1 MAGFEPTSA
10 QKAAIEESG
19 RAVLVSAAAG
29 SGKTRVLTERLLR
42 RIEHDADIDSF
53 LVITFT
59 KAAAAE
65 LRGRILDEISERL
78 AADPENSRL
87 RRQSALC
94 AKAQIGT
101 IDSFCQSFLREN
113 CHAAQLSPEFRVIE
127 EDRAEAIKQ
136 RVIQRLLD
144 DCYEEGE
151 ESFLLLTDSLCM
163 GRRDDSKLAET
174 VLTLHRKTQ
183 SHARPELW
191 LRRQLDTLEP
201 AGEDA
206 GSTVWG
212 AEILK
217 NVQDDALFWAQRMDE
232 VCRLAAEDPAVA
244 EKYASSFEETAL
256 SLRELVRA
264 CSLGWDRARQAL
276 PISYPRVG
284 AVTKPHDEALRKG
297 TKDVRD
303 LCKKSSDKYAKLLSE
318 SSEELLAGMRSTAP
332 RMRALI
338 ELTLRFD
345 RVYAAEKRRRAEVDF
360 ADLEHL
366 TAQLLTN
373 EDGSPTELACETSQ
387 RFCEI
392 MVDEYQDVN
401 RVQDDI
407 FRALSKNGENLF
419 MVGDVKQSIYRF
431 RLADPLI
438 FTEKYERYAFLAQ
451 ARDSEPAKIMLQ
463 ENFRSRQ
470 EVIDGINGVFS
481 ACMSKKLGE
490 VDYDENARL
499 RCGGVYSD
507 AGAAPELI
515 LIDTKSDD
523 DDLRDKTEKE
533 AAVVAERILE
543 LMRSGMTVSGRAL
556 GYGDIALLMRSANSV
571 GEVYRR
577 ELILRGIPVAA
588 GQGGSFFGSTEIAS
602 LMSLLAIIDNPHQ
615 DVALIAVLRSS
626 AFGFSADE
634 LTEIRLCDRDSNFYT
649 ALRKAAETNEKC
661 AHFLETLDRLRSRA
675 ADTPVDELLLF
686 IYNELDL
693 MALCAAMQDAP
704 QRCANLRMMPELA
717 KRFAAGGFHGL
728 HRFCLWL
735 RQLAERGG
743 DMGAAS
749 SEGAVK
755 IMTIH
760 KSKGLE
766 FPVVFLCDTSRRF
779 NTADLKATVLI
790 HPELGLGPKVCDL
803 RRRLEYPGLARN
815 AIKQRLKR
823 ELLSEEM
830 RLLYVAL
837 TRARERLIVTAA
849 VKEPDKHIDK
859 LRPQCTVPMSPE
871 LLMSMQSMSDWMIC
885 AQLCLGEDKLRL
897 TTVLAEEAAAVQEH
911 ETAPER
917 PAADAQAV
925 ERLRQNLAFSY
936 PHEAAARLPSK
947 VTATELKHLEEP
959 DGEAASLAPRLKPRF
974 RTPRLGQEQ
983 ALSPTQRGSAAHTL
997 LQYIDYAET
1006 GSEEAVQ
1013 GELRRLVSERFLSPR
1028 QAEAVDTQCI
1038 LRLFASPLGQR
1049 ILNADKLRREFKFSL
1064 LCPAESFFSGGEGES
1079 VLLQG
1084 VIDCMIVERGE
1095 ITIIDY
1101 KTDRV
1106 RGEEALE
1113 RAKSYESQLKAY
1125 AWAAERMTGLPVR
1138 ECVLYFLYSGESVN
1152 IKCRPSQNLCF

>member
-1 MAGFEPTSA
+1 MARFEPTSA
-10 QKAAIEESG
+10 QKAAIEEDG

-65 LRGRILDEISERL
+65 LRSRILDEISERL
-78 AADPENSRL
+78 AADPDNRRL

-101 IDSFCQSFLREN
+101 IDSFCQSFLREH

-136 RVIQRLLD
+136 RVIQRVLD
-144 DCYEEGE
+144 GCYEDPSED
-151 ESFLLLTDSLCM
+151 FRLLTDSVGM
-163 GRRDDSKLAET
+163 GQRDDGKLAET

-191 LRRQLDTLEP
+191 LRQQLDALEP
-201 AGEDA
+201 AEDDA
-206 GSTVWG
+206 GRTVWG
-212 AEILK
+212 AELLSELSES
-217 NVQDDALFWAQRMDE
+217 ALYWAQRMNE
-232 VCRLAAEDPAVA
+232 LCSRAAADPVIAK
-244 EKYASSFEETAL
+244 KYGESCAETAL
-256 SLRELVRA
+256 SLREFARA

-276 PISYPRVG
+276 PISYPR
-284 AVTKPHDEALRKG
+284 LG
-297 TKDVRD
+297 TLANPSDPELKEYIKAVRD
-303 LCKKSSDKYAKLLSE
+303 LCKKSCEKYSKLLTADSE
-318 SSEELLAGMRSTAP
+318 KLLGDMRSCAP
-332 RMRALI
+332 AMRALI

-345 RVYAAEKRRRAEVDF
+345 RAYAAEKRRRAEVDF

-373 EDGSPTELACETSQ
+373 EDGSPTQLAHETSQ

-438 FTEKYERYAFLAQ
+438 FTEKYESYAFLSEA
-451 ARDSEPAKIMLQ
+451 AASEPVKIMLQ

-470 EVIDGINGVFS
+470 EVIDGINDVFT
-481 ACMSKKLGE
+481 ACMSKKLGD
-490 VDYDENARL
+490 VDYDENAML
-499 RCGGVYSD
+499 RCGGVYAD
-507 AGAAPELI
+507 EGVQPELI
-515 LIDTKSDD
+515 LIDIKGEE
-523 DDLRDKTEKE
+523 DDLRDKAEKE
-533 AAVVAERILE
+533 ASVVAEKIRE
-543 LMRSGMTVSGRAL
+543 LMLSGMTVSGRAL
-556 GYGDIALLMRSANSV
+556 GYGDIAILLRSANAV

-577 ELILRGIPVAA
+577 ELILHGIPVAA
-588 GQGGSFFGSTEIAS
+588 GQGGSFFSSTEIAS
-602 LMSLLAIIDNPHQ
+602 LMSLLAVIDNPHQ

-634 LTEIRLCDRDSNFYT
+634 LTQIRLCDRSGDFYT
-649 ALRKAAETNEKC
+649 ALRKAAAESEKC
-661 AHFLETLDRLRSRA
+661 AHFLETLGRLRSRA
-675 ADTPVDELLLF
+675 SDTPVDELLLF
-686 IYNELDL
+686 IYDELEL
-693 MALCAAMQDAP
+693 RALCAAMLDAP
-704 QRCANLRMMPELA
+704 QRCANLSMMLELS

-735 RQLAERGG
+735 RRLAERGG
-743 DMGAAS
+743 DMGSAA

-755 IMTIH
+755 IMTVH

-779 NTADLKATVLI
+779 NDSDLKQTVLI
-790 HPELGLGPKVCDL
+790 HPGLGLGPKVCDL
-803 RRRLEYPGLARN
+803 RRGLEYPGLARL

-823 ELLSEEM
+823 EMLSEEM

-849 VKEPDKHIDK
+849 VKRPEEK
-859 LRPQCTVPMSPE
+859 LQKMMLQCTSPMSPAV
-871 LLMSMQSMSDWMIC
+871 LMSAQSMSDWMIF
-885 AQLCLGEDKLRL
+885 AQLCSGGDKFRLGL
-897 TTVLAEEAAAVQEH
+897 VSAEEAAAVQNADQE
-911 ETAPER
+911 PKKV
-917 PAADAQAV
+917 PADAQAV
-925 ERLRQNLAFSY
+925 ERLRENLAFSY

-947 VTATELKHLEEP
+947 VTATELKHPEEP
-959 DGEAASLAPRLKPRF
+959 DSEAASLAPKSAARF
-974 RTPRLGQEQ
+974 RTPRLGRGP
-983 ALSPTQRGSAAHTL
+983 ALSPTQRGSATHAF
-997 LQYIDYAET
+997 LQYIDYTKT
-1006 GSEEAVQ
+1006 GSEEEIR
-1013 GELRRLVSERFLSPR
+1013 GELERLVSERFLSPR

-1038 LRLFASPLGQR
+1038 LRLFRSPLGQR
-1049 ILNADKLRREFKFSL
+1049 IMNADRLRREFKFSL
-1064 LCPAESFFSGGEGES
+1064 LCPAEKLFPGAEGES

-1084 VIDCMIVERGE
+1084 VIDCMIEESGTV
-1095 ITIIDY
+1095 TIIDY

-1106 RGEEALE
+1106 RGEETLE
-1113 RAKSYESQLKAY
+1113 RAKSYASQLEAY
-1125 AWAAERMTGLPVR
+1125 AYAAGRMTKMPVR
-1138 ECVLYFLYSGESVN
+1138 ERVLYFLYSGETV
-1152 IKCRPSQNLCF
+1152 KL

>member
-1 MAGFEPTSA
+1 MAKFEPTGS
-10 QKAAIEESG
+10 QRAAIEAEG
-19 RAVLVSAAAG
+19 RTVLVSAAAG

-65 LRGRILDEISERL
+65 LKSRITDEISERL
-78 AADPENSRL
+78 AADPDNRRL

-94 AKAQIGT
+94 SKAQIGT

-127 EDRAEAIKQ
+127 EDRAEAIRQ
-136 RVIQRLLD
+136 RVIQRVLD
-144 DCYEEGE
+144 TCYEEPDDN
-151 ESFLLLTDSLCM
+151 FRLLTDSISM
-163 GRRDDSKLAET
+163 GQRDDKRLAEA

-191 LRRQLDTLEP
+191 LRRQLDSLEP
-201 AGEDA
+201 EEDDA

-212 AEILK
+212 AELLEGMR
-217 NVQDDALFWAQRMDE
+217 DDALHWAQRMDE
-232 VCRLAAEDPAVA
+232 LCSRAAADPVTA
-244 EKYASSFEETAL
+244 EKYGGSCAETAL
-256 SLRELVRA
+256 SLRDFARA

-276 PISYPRVG
+276 PISYPRF
-284 AVTKPHDEALRKG
+284 G
-297 TKDVRD
+297 TLANPPDPELKEYIKDVRT
-303 LCKKSSDKYAKLLSE
+303 LCKKSSDKYSKLLTPDSEKLLSD
-318 SSEELLAGMRSTAP
+318 MRSCAP
-332 RMRALI
+332 AMRALI

-345 RVYAAEKRRRAEVDF
+345 RAYAAEKRRRAEVDF

-373 EDGSPTELACETSQ
+373 EDGSPTQLARETSQ

-438 FTEKYERYAFLAQ
+438 FTEKYESYAALAE
-451 ARDSEPAKIMLQ
+451 AKDSEPVKIMLR

-470 EVIDGINGVFS
+470 EVIDGINGVFT
-481 ACMSKKLGE
+481 ACMSKRLGD
-490 VDYDENARL
+490 VDYDGNAML
-499 RCGGVYSD
+499 RCGGVYGSE
-507 AGAAPELI
+507 GTVPELI
-515 LIDTKSDD
+515 LIDCKGDD

-533 AAVVAERILE
+533 ASVVAEKIRGL
-543 LMRSGMTVSGRAL
+543 LLSGMTVSGRAL
-556 GYGDIALLMRSANSV
+556 GCGDIAILLRSANAV

-602 LMSLLAIIDNPHQ
+602 LMSLLAVIDNPHQ

-634 LTEIRLCDRDSNFYT
+634 LTEIRLCDRSGDFYT
-649 ALRKAAETNEKC
+649 ALRKAAGENEKC
-661 AHFLETLDRLRSRA
+661 AAFLETLGRLRSRA
-675 ADTPVDELLLF
+675 ADTPVDELLIF
-686 IYNELDL
+686 IFNELEL

-704 QRCANLRMMPELA
+704 QRCANLRMMLELS
-717 KRFAAGGFHGL
+717 KRFAAGGFRGL
-728 HRFCLWL
+728 HRFCQWL
-735 RQLAERGG
+735 GRLSERGG
-743 DMGAAS
+743 DMGGAS
-749 SEGAVK
+749 SEGGVK
-755 IMTIH
+755 IMTVH

-766 FPVVFLCDTSRRF
+766 FPVVFLCDTSRKF
-779 NTADLKATVLI
+779 NDSDLKQAVLI

-803 RRRLEYPGLARN
+803 RRGLEYPSLART

-823 ELLSEEM
+823 EMLSEEM

-849 VKEPDKHIDK
+849 VKKPEEK
-859 LRPQCTVPMSPE
+859 LQKMMLQCTTPMSPE
-871 LLMSMQSMSDWMIC
+871 TLMSAQCMADWMIF
-885 AQLCLGEDKLRL
+885 AQLCSGKDTFKLSL
-897 TTVLAEEAAAVQEH
+897 VTAAEAAAAQDAECKS
-911 ETAPER
+911 ERAP
-917 PAADAQAV
+917 ADAGAV
-925 ERLRQNLAFSY
+925 ETLRRNLAFSY
-936 PHEAAARLPSK
+936 PHEAASRLPSK

-959 DGEAASLAPRLKPRF
+959 DGEAVSLAPGTAARL
-974 RTPRLGQEQ
+974 RTPRLGKEQ
-983 ALSPTQRGSAAHTL
+983 TLSPVQRGSATHAF
-997 LQYIDYAET
+997 LQYISYAET
-1006 GSEEAVQ
+1006 GSEEEIR

-1028 QAEAVDTQCI
+1028 QAEAVDTGCI
-1038 LRLFASPLGQR
+1038 LRLFSSPLGQR
-1049 ILNADKLRREFKFSL
+1049 IMSADRLWREFKFSL
-1064 LCPAESFFSGGEGES
+1064 LCPAEKFFPGGEGES

-1084 VIDCMIVERGE
+1084 VIDCMIQERGE

-1106 RGEEALE
+1106 SGGETAE
-1113 RAKSYESQLKAY
+1113 RAKAYESQLEAY
-1125 AWAAERMTGLPVR
+1125 AYAAERMTKMPVR
-1138 ECVLYFLYSGESVN
+1138 ERILYFLHSGEI
-1152 IKCRPSQNLCF
+1152 IKL

>member
-1 MAGFEPTSA
+1 MAKFEPTSA

-42 RIEHDADIDSF
+42 RIENDADIDSF

-65 LRGRILDEISERL
+65 LKSRILDEISERL
-78 AADPENSRL
+78 AADPDNRRL

-94 AKAQIGT
+94 SKAQIGT

-136 RVIQRLLD
+136 RVIQRVLD
-144 DCYEEGE
+144 DCYEAPDEG
-151 ESFLLLTDSLCM
+151 FKLLTDTVGM
-163 GRRDDSKLAET
+163 GRRDDNKLAET
-174 VLTLHRKTQ
+174 VLALHRKTQ

-191 LRRQLDTLEP
+191 LQQQLETLEP
-201 AGEDA
+201 AETDA
-206 GSTVWG
+206 GRTVWG
-212 AEILK
+212 SEILR
-217 NVQDDALFWAQRMDE
+217 NVRDDALYWAQRMDD
-232 VCRLAAEDPAVA
+232 VCRRAAEDEAVA
-244 EKYASSFEETAL
+244 AKYGPSFAETAL
-256 SLRELVRA
+256 SLRDFARA
-264 CSLGWDRARQAL
+264 CDLGWDRAREAL
-276 PISYPRVG
+276 PISYPRLG
-284 AVTKPHDEALRKG
+284 TITNPPDPELKEYTKAVRE
-297 TKDVRD
+297 
-303 LCKKSSDKYAKLLSE
+303 LCKKNCAKYEKLLSA
-318 SSEELLAGMRSTAP
+318 SSEKLLSDMHRTAP
-332 RMRALI
+332 AMRALI

-345 RVYAAEKRRRAEVDF
+345 RAYAAEKRRKAEVDF

-373 EDGSPTELACETSQ
+373 EDGSPTELARETSQ

-392 MVDEYQDVN
+392 MVDEYQDVH

-438 FTEKYERYAFLAQ
+438 FTDKYEKYSFLTDADKT
-451 ARDSEPAKIMLQ
+451 APIKIMLQ

-470 EVIDGINGVFS
+470 EVIDGINSVFT

-490 VDYDENARL
+490 IDYDENALL
-499 RCGGVYSD
+499 RCGGVYDDS
-507 AGAAPELI
+507 GCAPELI
-515 LIDTKSDD
+515 LIDVKGDE

-533 AAVVAERILE
+533 AAVVAEKIRE
-543 LMRSGMTVSGRAL
+543 LMASGMTVSGRAL

-577 ELILRGIPVAA
+577 ELIVRGIPVAA
-588 GQGGSFFGSTEIAS
+588 GQGGSFFASTEIAS

-626 AFGFSADE
+626 AFGFTADE
-634 LTEIRLCDRDSNFYT
+634 LTEMRLADREGDFYT
-649 ALRKAAETNEKC
+649 ALKKAAETNEKC
-661 AHFLETLDRLRSRA
+661 AAFLETLGKLRSRA
-675 ADTPVDELLLF
+675 PDTPVDELLMF

-693 MALCAAMQDAP
+693 PALCAAMQDAP
-704 QRCANLRMMPELA
+704 QRLANLRMMLELS
-717 KRFAAGGFHGL
+717 KRFASGGFRGL
-728 HRFCLWL
+728 HRFCQWL
-735 RQLAERGG
+735 RRLAERGG

-766 FPVVFLCDTSRRF
+766 FPVVFLCDASRRF
-779 NTADLKATVLI
+779 NDADLKQTVLI
-790 HPELGLGPKVCDL
+790 HPELGLGAKVYDL
-803 RRRLEYPGLARN
+803 ERRLEYPGLARN

-823 ELLSEEM
+823 EMLSEEM

-849 VKEPDKHIDK
+849 MKEPEKK
-859 LRPQCTVPMSPE
+859 LQSMMLQCTRPMSPE
-871 LLMSMQSMSDWMIC
+871 VLLGAQSMADWMIY
-885 AQLCLGEDKLRL
+885 AQLCNEDDKFKLSFIS
-897 TTVLAEEAAAVQEH
+897 
-911 ETAPER
+911 
-917 PAADAQAV
+917 AADAAAAQAEEPELEKVPSDAEIV
-925 ERLRQNLAFSY
+925 EKLRRNLAFSY
-936 PHEAAARLPSK
+936 PHEAATRLPSK
-947 VTATELKHLEEP
+947 VTATELKHLLDESDE
-959 DGEAASLAPRLKPRF
+959 EAASLAPTARSRF
-974 RTPRLGQEQ
+974 RTPRLGD
-983 ALSPTQRGSAAHTL
+983 AYTLTPTQRGSAAHAL
-997 LQYIDYAET
+997 LQHIDYSKT
-1006 GSEEAVQ
+1006 GSEEEIR
-1013 GELRRLVSERFLSPR
+1013 GELTRMTREKFLTAQ
-1028 QAEAVDTQCI
+1028 QAEAVDTGCI
-1038 LRLFASPLGQR
+1038 RRLFASRIGQR
-1049 ILNADKLRREFKFSL
+1049 IMNADRLRREFKFSL
-1064 LCPAESFFSGGEGES
+1064 LCPAEKFFPGGEGES

-1084 VIDCMIVERGE
+1084 VIDCMIEENGE

-1106 RGEEALE
+1106 RGSELIE
-1113 RAKSYESQLKAY
+1113 RAKGYEKQLEAY
-1125 AWAAERMTGLPVR
+1125 AYAAQRMTGKPVR
-1138 ECVLYFLYSGESVN
+1138 ECVLYFLYSGETVELPAA
-1152 IKCRPSQNLCF
+1152 KM

>member
-1 MAGFEPTSA
+1 MAKFEPTSA

-42 RIEHDADIDSF
+42 RIENDADIDSF

-65 LRGRILDEISERL
+65 LKSRILDEISERL
-78 AADPENSRL
+78 AADPDNRRL

-94 AKAQIGT
+94 SKAQIGT

-136 RVIQRLLD
+136 RVIQRVLD
-144 DCYEEGE
+144 DCYEAPDEG
-151 ESFLLLTDSLCM
+151 FKLLTDTVGM
-163 GRRDDSKLAET
+163 GRRDDNKLAET
-174 VLTLHRKTQ
+174 VLALHRKTQ

-191 LRRQLDTLEP
+191 LRQQLETLEP
-201 AGEDA
+201 AETDA
-206 GSTVWG
+206 GRTVWG
-212 AEILK
+212 AEILR
-217 NVQDDALFWAQRMDE
+217 NVRDDALYWAQRMDD
-232 VCRLAAEDPAVA
+232 VCRRAAEDEAVA
-244 EKYASSFEETAL
+244 AKYGPSFAETAL
-256 SLRELVRA
+256 SLRDFARA
-264 CSLGWDRARQAL
+264 CDLGWNRAREAL
-276 PISYPRVG
+276 PISYPRLG
-284 AVTKPHDEALRKG
+284 TITNPPDPELKEYTKAVRE
-297 TKDVRD
+297 
-303 LCKKSSDKYAKLLSE
+303 LCKKNCAKYEKLLSA
-318 SSEELLAGMRSTAP
+318 SSEKLLVDMRRTAP
-332 RMRALI
+332 AMRALI

-345 RVYAAEKRRRAEVDF
+345 RAYAAEKRRKAEVDF

-373 EDGSPTELACETSQ
+373 EDGSPTELARETSQ

-438 FTEKYERYAFLAQ
+438 FTEKYEKYSFLTDAGET
-451 ARDSEPAKIMLQ
+451 EPIKIMLQ

-470 EVIDGINGVFS
+470 EVIDGINSVFT

-490 VDYDENARL
+490 IDYDENALL
-499 RCGGVYSD
+499 RCGGVYDDS
-507 AGAAPELI
+507 GCAPELI
-515 LIDTKSDD
+515 LIDVKGDE

-533 AAVVAERILE
+533 AAVVAEKIRE
-543 LMRSGMTVSGRAL
+543 LMASGMTVSGRAL

-577 ELILRGIPVAA
+577 ELIVRGIPVAA
-588 GQGGSFFGSTEIAS
+588 GQGGSFFASTEIAS

-626 AFGFSADE
+626 AFGFTADE
-634 LTEIRLCDRDSNFYT
+634 LTEMRLADREGDFYT
-649 ALRKAAETNEKC
+649 ALKKAAETNEKC
-661 AHFLETLDRLRSRA
+661 AAFLETLGKLRSRA
-675 ADTPVDELLLF
+675 PDTPVDELLMF

-693 MALCAAMQDAP
+693 PALCAAMQDAP
-704 QRCANLRMMPELA
+704 QRLANLRMMLELS
-717 KRFAAGGFHGL
+717 KRFASGGFRGL
-728 HRFCLWL
+728 HRFCQWL
-735 RQLAERGG
+735 RRLAERGG

-766 FPVVFLCDTSRRF
+766 FPVVFLCDASRRF
-779 NTADLKATVLI
+779 NDADLKQTVLI
-790 HPELGLGPKVCDL
+790 HPELGLGAKVYDL
-803 RRRLEYPGLARN
+803 ERRLEYPGLARN

-823 ELLSEEM
+823 EMLSEEM

-837 TRARERLIVTAA
+837 TRARERLIVTAEM
-849 VKEPDKHIDK
+849 KEPEKK
-859 LRPQCTVPMSPE
+859 LQSMMLQCTRPRSPE
-871 LLMSMQSMSDWMIC
+871 VLLGAQSMADWMIY
-885 AQLCLGEDKLRL
+885 AQLCTEDDKFKLSFIS
-897 TTVLAEEAAAVQEH
+897 
-911 ETAPER
+911 
-917 PAADAQAV
+917 AADAAAAQAEEPELEKVPSDAEIV
-925 ERLRQNLAFSY
+925 EKLRRNLAFSY
-936 PHEAAARLPSK
+936 PHEAATRLPSK
-947 VTATELKHLEEP
+947 VTATELKHLLDESDE
-959 DGEAASLAPRLKPRF
+959 EAASLAPTARSRF
-974 RTPRLGQEQ
+974 RTPRLGD
-983 ALSPTQRGSAAHTL
+983 AYTLTPTQRGSAAHAL
-997 LQYIDYAET
+997 LQHIDYSKT
-1006 GSEEAVQ
+1006 GSEEEIR
-1013 GELRRLVSERFLSPR
+1013 GELTRMTREKFLTAQ
-1028 QAEAVDTQCI
+1028 QAEAVDTGCI
-1038 LRLFASPLGQR
+1038 RRLFASRIGQR
-1049 ILNADKLRREFKFSL
+1049 IMNADRLRREFKFSL
-1064 LCPAESFFSGGEGES
+1064 LCPAEKFFPGGEGES

-1084 VIDCMIVERGE
+1084 VIDCMIEENGE

-1106 RGEEALE
+1106 RGSELIE
-1113 RAKSYESQLKAY
+1113 RAKGYEKQLEAY
-1125 AWAAERMTGLPVR
+1125 AYAAQRMTGKPVR
-1138 ECVLYFLYSGESVN
+1138 ECVLYFLYSGETVELPAA
-1152 IKCRPSQNLCF
+1152 KM

>member
-1 MAGFEPTSA
+1 MAKFEPTSA

-42 RIEHDADIDSF
+42 RIENDADIDSF

-65 LRGRILDEISERL
+65 LKSRILDEISERL
-78 AADPENSRL
+78 AADPDNRRL

-94 AKAQIGT
+94 SKAQIGT

-136 RVIQRLLD
+136 RVIQRVLD
-144 DCYEEGE
+144 DCYEAPDEG
-151 ESFLLLTDSLCM
+151 FKLLTDTVGM
-163 GRRDDSKLAET
+163 GRRDDNKLAET
-174 VLTLHRKTQ
+174 VLALHRKTQ

-191 LRRQLDTLEP
+191 LRQQLETLEP
-201 AGEDA
+201 AETDA
-206 GSTVWG
+206 GRTVWG
-212 AEILK
+212 SEILR
-217 NVQDDALFWAQRMDE
+217 NVRDDALYWAQRMDD
-232 VCRLAAEDPAVA
+232 VCRRAAEDEAVA
-244 EKYASSFEETAL
+244 AKYGPSFAETAL
-256 SLRELVRA
+256 SLRDFARA
-264 CSLGWDRARQAL
+264 CDLGWDRAREAL
-276 PISYPRVG
+276 PISYPRLG
-284 AVTKPHDEALRKG
+284 TITNPPDPELKEYTKAVRE
-297 TKDVRD
+297 
-303 LCKKSSDKYAKLLSE
+303 LCKKNCAKYEKLLSA
-318 SSEELLAGMRSTAP
+318 SSEKLLSDMHRTAP
-332 RMRALI
+332 AMRALI

-345 RVYAAEKRRRAEVDF
+345 RAYAAEKRRKAEVDF

-373 EDGSPTELACETSQ
+373 EDGSPTELARETSQ

-438 FTEKYERYAFLAQ
+438 FTEKYEKYSFLTDAGET
-451 ARDSEPAKIMLQ
+451 EPIKIMLQ

-470 EVIDGINGVFS
+470 EVIDGINSVFT

-490 VDYDENARL
+490 IDYDENALL
-499 RCGGVYSD
+499 RCGGVYDDS
-507 AGAAPELI
+507 GCAPELI
-515 LIDTKSDD
+515 LIDVKGDE

-533 AAVVAERILE
+533 AAVVAEKIRE
-543 LMRSGMTVSGRAL
+543 LMASGMTVSGRAL

-577 ELILRGIPVAA
+577 ELIVRGIPVAA
-588 GQGGSFFGSTEIAS
+588 GQGGSFFASTEIAS

-626 AFGFSADE
+626 AFGFTADE
-634 LTEIRLCDRDSNFYT
+634 LTEMRLADREGDFYT
-649 ALRKAAETNEKC
+649 ALKKAAETNEKC
-661 AHFLETLDRLRSRA
+661 AAFLETLGKLRSRA
-675 ADTPVDELLLF
+675 PDTPVDELLMF

-693 MALCAAMQDAP
+693 PALCAAMQDAP
-704 QRCANLRMMPELA
+704 QRLANLRMMLELS
-717 KRFAAGGFHGL
+717 KRFASGGFRGL
-728 HRFCLWL
+728 HRFCQWL
-735 RQLAERGG
+735 RRLAERGG

-766 FPVVFLCDTSRRF
+766 FPVVFLCDASRRF
-779 NTADLKATVLI
+779 NDADLKQTVLI
-790 HPELGLGPKVCDL
+790 HPELGLGAKVYDL
-803 RRRLEYPGLARN
+803 ERRLEYPGLARN

-823 ELLSEEM
+823 EMLSEEM

-849 VKEPDKHIDK
+849 MKEPEKK
-859 LRPQCTVPMSPE
+859 LQSMMLQCTRPMSPE
-871 LLMSMQSMSDWMIC
+871 VLLGAQSMADWMIY
-885 AQLCLGEDKLRL
+885 AQLCTEDDKFKLSFIS
-897 TTVLAEEAAAVQEH
+897 
-911 ETAPER
+911 
-917 PAADAQAV
+917 AADAAAAQAEEPELEKVPSDAEIV
-925 ERLRQNLAFSY
+925 EKLRRNLAFSY
-936 PHEAAARLPSK
+936 PHEAATRLPSK
-947 VTATELKHLEEP
+947 VTATELKHLLDESDE
-959 DGEAASLAPRLKPRF
+959 EAASLAPTARSRF
-974 RTPRLGQEQ
+974 RTPRLGD
-983 ALSPTQRGSAAHTL
+983 AYTLTPTQRGSAAHAL
-997 LQYIDYAET
+997 LQHIDYSKT
-1006 GSEEAVQ
+1006 GSEEEIR
-1013 GELRRLVSERFLSPR
+1013 GELTRMTREKFLTAQ
-1028 QAEAVDTQCI
+1028 QAEAVDTGCI
-1038 LRLFASPLGQR
+1038 RRLFASRIGQR
-1049 ILNADKLRREFKFSL
+1049 IMNADRLRREFKFSL
-1064 LCPAESFFSGGEGES
+1064 LCPAEKFFPGGEGES

-1084 VIDCMIVERGE
+1084 VIDCMIQENGE

-1106 RGEEALE
+1106 RGSELIE
-1113 RAKSYESQLKAY
+1113 RAKGYEKQLEAY
-1125 AWAAERMTGLPVR
+1125 AYAAQRMTGKPVR
-1138 ECVLYFLYSGESVN
+1138 ECVLYFLYSGETVELPAA
-1152 IKCRPSQNLCF
+1152 KM

>member
-1 MAGFEPTSA
+1 MAKFEPTSA

-42 RIEHDADIDSF
+42 RIENDADIDSF

-65 LRGRILDEISERL
+65 LKSRILDEISERL
-78 AADPENSRL
+78 AADPDNRRL

-94 AKAQIGT
+94 SKAQIGT

-113 CHAAQLSPEFRVIE
+113 CHTAQLSPEFRVIE

-136 RVIQRLLD
+136 RVIQRVLD
-144 DCYEEGE
+144 DCYEAPDEG
-151 ESFLLLTDSLCM
+151 FKLLTDTVGM
-163 GRRDDSKLAET
+163 GRRDDNKLAET
-174 VLTLHRKTQ
+174 VLALHRKTQ

-191 LRRQLDTLEP
+191 LQQQLETLEP
-201 AGEDA
+201 AETDA
-206 GSTVWG
+206 GRTVWG
-212 AEILK
+212 SEILR
-217 NVQDDALFWAQRMDE
+217 NVRDDALYWAQRMDD
-232 VCRLAAEDPAVA
+232 VCRRAAEDEAVA
-244 EKYASSFEETAL
+244 AKYGPSFAETAL
-256 SLRELVRA
+256 SLRDFARA
-264 CSLGWDRARQAL
+264 CDLGWDRAREAL
-276 PISYPRVG
+276 PISYPRLG
-284 AVTKPHDEALRKG
+284 TITNPPDPELKEYTKAVRE
-297 TKDVRD
+297 
-303 LCKKSSDKYAKLLSE
+303 LCKKNCSKYEKLLSA
-318 SSEELLAGMRSTAP
+318 SSEKLLSDMHRTAP
-332 RMRALI
+332 AMRALI

-345 RVYAAEKRRRAEVDF
+345 RAFSAEKRRKAEVDF

-373 EDGSPTELACETSQ
+373 EDGSPTELARETSQ

-438 FTEKYERYAFLAQ
+438 FTDKYEKYSFLTDAGET
-451 ARDSEPAKIMLQ
+451 EPIKIMLQ

-470 EVIDGINGVFS
+470 EVIDGINSVFT

-490 VDYDENARL
+490 IDYDENALL
-499 RCGGVYSD
+499 RCGGVYDDS
-507 AGAAPELI
+507 GCAPELI
-515 LIDTKSDD
+515 LIDVKGDE

-533 AAVVAERILE
+533 AAVVADKIRE
-543 LMRSGMTVSGRAL
+543 LMLSGMTVSGRAL

-577 ELILRGIPVAA
+577 ELIVRGIPVAA
-588 GQGGSFFGSTEIAS
+588 GQGGSFFASTEIAS

-626 AFGFSADE
+626 AFGFTADE
-634 LTEIRLCDRDSNFYT
+634 LTEMRLADREGDFYT
-649 ALRKAAETNEKC
+649 ALKKAAETNEKC
-661 AHFLETLDRLRSRA
+661 AAFLETLGKLRSRA
-675 ADTPVDELLLF
+675 PDTPVDELLMF

-693 MALCAAMQDAP
+693 PALCAAMQDAP
-704 QRCANLRMMPELA
+704 QRLANLRMMLELS
-717 KRFAAGGFHGL
+717 KRFASGGFRGL
-728 HRFCLWL
+728 HRFCQWL
-735 RQLAERGG
+735 RRLAERGG

-766 FPVVFLCDTSRRF
+766 FPVVFLCDASRRF
-779 NTADLKATVLI
+779 NDADLKQTVLI
-790 HPELGLGPKVCDL
+790 HPELGLGAKVYDL
-803 RRRLEYPGLARN
+803 ERRLEYPGLARN

-823 ELLSEEM
+823 EMLSEEM

-849 VKEPDKHIDK
+849 MKEPEKK
-859 LRPQCTVPMSPE
+859 LQSMMLQCMRPMSPE
-871 LLMSMQSMSDWMIC
+871 VLLGAQSMADWMIY
-885 AQLCLGEDKLRL
+885 AQLCTEDDKFKLSFIS
-897 TTVLAEEAAAVQEH
+897 
-911 ETAPER
+911 
-917 PAADAQAV
+917 AADAAAAQAEEPELEKAPSDAEIV
-925 ERLRQNLAFSY
+925 EKLRRNLAFAY
-936 PHEAAARLPSK
+936 PHEAATHLPSK
-947 VTATELKHLEEP
+947 VTATELKHLLDESDE
-959 DGEAASLAPRLKPRF
+959 EAASLTPTARSRF
-974 RTPRLGQEQ
+974 RTPRLGD
-983 ALSPTQRGSAAHTL
+983 AYTLTPTQRGSAAHAL
-997 LQYIDYAET
+997 LQHIDYSKT
-1006 GSEEAVQ
+1006 GSEEEIR
-1013 GELRRLVSERFLSPR
+1013 GEITRMTREKFLTAQ
-1028 QAEAVDTQCI
+1028 QAETVDTGCI
-1038 LRLFASPLGQR
+1038 RQLFASRIGQR
-1049 ILNADKLRREFKFSL
+1049 IMNADRLRREFKFSL
-1064 LCPAESFFSGGEGES
+1064 LCPAEKFFPGGEGES

-1084 VIDCMIVERGE
+1084 VIDCMIEENGE
-1095 ITIIDY
+1095 VTIIDY

-1106 RGEEALE
+1106 RGSELIE
-1113 RAKSYESQLKAY
+1113 RAKGYEKQLEAY
-1125 AWAAERMTGLPVR
+1125 AYAAQRMTGKPVR
-1138 ECVLYFLYSGESVN
+1138 ECVLYFLYSGETVELPAA
-1152 IKCRPSQNLCF
+1152 KM

>member
-1 MAGFEPTSA
+1 MAKFEPTSA
-10 QKAAIEESG
+10 QKSAIEESG

-42 RIEHDADIDSF
+42 RIERDADIDSF

-65 LRGRILDEISERL
+65 LKSRILDEISERL
-78 AADPENSRL
+78 ATDPDNRRL

-101 IDSFCQSFLREN
+101 IDSFCQSFLREH

-136 RVIQRLLD
+136 RVIQRVLD
-144 DCYEEGE
+144 DCYEAPD
-151 ESFLLLTDSLCM
+151 ESFRLLSDTV
-163 GRRDDSKLAET
+163 GAGRDDKRLAET
-174 VLTLHRKTQ
+174 VLELHRKTQ

-191 LRRQLDTLEP
+191 LRQQLEALEP
-201 AGEDA
+201 TETDA
-206 GSTVWG
+206 GKTVWG
-212 AEILK
+212 AEILDA
-217 NVQDDALFWAQRMDE
+217 VRDDASYWAQRMDDI
-232 VCRLAAEDPAVA
+232 CALAERDELVA
-244 EKYASSFEETAL
+244 AKYGPGFAETAL
-256 SLRELVRA
+256 SLRDLARA
-264 CSLGWDRARQAL
+264 CDLGWDRARQAL
-276 PISYPRVG
+276 PISFPKLGVIRN
-284 AVTKPHDEALRKG
+284 PHDPELKEY
-297 TKDVRD
+297 TKAVRD
-303 LCKKSSDKYAKLLSE
+303 LCKKSCAKYDKLLSA
-318 SSEELLAGMRSTAP
+318 SSGKLLGYMRKTAP
-332 RMRALI
+332 AMKALI

-345 RVYAAEKRRRAEVDF
+345 RAYAAEKRRRAEVDF

-373 EDGSPTELACETSQ
+373 EDGSPTELASETSQ

-438 FTEKYERYAFLAQ
+438 FTEKYEKYAFLPDAGKN
-451 ARDSEPAKIMLQ
+451 EPIKIMLQ

-490 VDYDENARL
+490 IDYDENALL
-499 RCGGVYSD
+499 RCGGVYD
-507 AGAAPELI
+507 DEGVLPELI
-515 LIDTKSDD
+515 LIDVKGDE

-533 AAVVAERILE
+533 AAVVAEKIRE
-543 LMRSGMTVSGRAL
+543 LMASGMTVSGREL

-571 GEVYRR
+571 GETYRR

-588 GQGGSFFGSTEIAS
+588 GQGGSFFAATETAS

-626 AFGFSADE
+626 AFGFTADE
-634 LTEIRLCDRDSNFYT
+634 LTEIRLADREGDFYT
-649 ALRKAAETNEKC
+649 ALKKAAGENEKC
-661 AHFLETLDRLRSRA
+661 ASFLETLGKLRSRA
-675 ADTPVDELLLF
+675 TDAPIDELLTF

-693 MALCAAMQDAP
+693 TAKCAAMQDAP
-704 QRCANLRMMPELA
+704 QRLANLRMMLELSE
-717 KRFAAGGFHGL
+717 RFAAGGFRGL
-728 HRFCLWL
+728 HRFCRWL
-735 RQLAERGG
+735 RQLAELGG
-743 DMGAAS
+743 DMGAAGS
-749 SEGAVK
+749 DDAVK

-779 NTADLKATVLI
+779 NSADLKQTVLI
-790 HPELGLGPKVCDL
+790 HPELGLGAKVYDL
-803 RRRLEYPGLARN
+803 ERRLEYPGLARN

-823 ELLSEEM
+823 EMLSEEM

-837 TRARERLIVTAA
+837 TRARERLFITAA
-849 VKEPDKHIDK
+849 VKEPEEK
-859 LRPQCTVPMSPE
+859 LQSMMLQCTNPMSPE
-871 LLMSMQSMSDWMIC
+871 VLMNAQSMADWMIC
-885 AQLCLGEDKLRL
+885 AQLCSGEEIFKLSF
-897 TTVLAEEAAAVQEH
+897 VSAAEATAAQED
-911 ETAPER
+911 ETEPPHAAP
-917 PAADAQAV
+917 DALLV
-925 ERLRQNLAFSY
+925 EKLRQNLAFSY
-936 PHEAAARLPSK
+936 PHEAATVLPSK
-947 VTATELKHLEEP
+947 VTATELKHLEGSDE
-959 DGEAASLAPRLKPRF
+959 EAASIAPVVHARFRAPRLGDDRPL
-974 RTPRLGQEQ
+974 T
-983 ALSPTQRGSAAHTL
+983 PTQRGSAAHTF
-997 LQYIDYAET
+997 LQHVDYAKT
-1006 GSEEAVQ
+1006 DSENALRS
-1013 GELRRLVSERFLSPR
+1013 ELARLTQEKFLTAQ
-1028 QAEAVDTQCI
+1028 QAESVDLGCI
-1038 LRLFASPLGQR
+1038 LRLFASPVGQR
-1049 ILNADKLRREFKFSL
+1049 IMSADRLWREFKFSL
-1064 LCPAESFFSGGEGES
+1064 LCPAEKFFPGGEGES

-1084 VIDCMIVERGE
+1084 VIDCMIEEGGE

-1106 RGEEALE
+1106 RGEELIS
-1113 RAKSYESQLKAY
+1113 RAKGYAKQLEAY
-1125 AWAAERMTGLPVR
+1125 AYAARRMTGKPVR
-1138 ECVLYFLYSGESVN
+1138 ECVLYFLYSGETVELPAA
-1152 IKCRPSQNLCF
+1152 KM

>member
-1 MAGFEPTSA
+1 MAKFEPTSA

-42 RIEHDADIDSF
+42 RIENDADIDSF

-65 LRGRILDEISERL
+65 LKSRILDEISERL
-78 AADPENSRL
+78 AADPDNRRL

-94 AKAQIGT
+94 SKAQIGT

-136 RVIQRLLD
+136 RVIQRVLD
-144 DCYEEGE
+144 DCYEAPDEG
-151 ESFLLLTDSLCM
+151 FKLLTDTVGM
-163 GRRDDSKLAET
+163 GRRDDNKLAET
-174 VLTLHRKTQ
+174 VLALHRKTQ

-191 LRRQLDTLEP
+191 LRQQLETLEP
-201 AGEDA
+201 AETDA
-206 GSTVWG
+206 GRTVWG
-212 AEILK
+212 SEILR
-217 NVQDDALFWAQRMDE
+217 NVRDDALYWAQRMDD
-232 VCRLAAEDPAVA
+232 VCRRAAEDEAVA
-244 EKYASSFEETAL
+244 AKYGPSFAETAL
-256 SLRELVRA
+256 SLRDFARA
-264 CSLGWDRARQAL
+264 CDLGWDRAREAL
-276 PISYPRVG
+276 PISYPRLG
-284 AVTKPHDEALRKG
+284 TITNPPDPELKEYTKAVRE
-297 TKDVRD
+297 
-303 LCKKSSDKYAKLLSE
+303 LCKKNCAKYEKLLSA
-318 SSEELLAGMRSTAP
+318 SSEKLLSDMHRTAP
-332 RMRALI
+332 AMRALI

-345 RVYAAEKRRRAEVDF
+345 RAYAAEKRRKAEVDF

-373 EDGSPTELACETSQ
+373 EDGSPTELARETSQ

-438 FTEKYERYAFLAQ
+438 FTDKYEKYSFLTDADKT
-451 ARDSEPAKIMLQ
+451 APIKIMLQ

-470 EVIDGINGVFS
+470 EVIDGINSVFT

-490 VDYDENARL
+490 IDYDENALL
-499 RCGGVYSD
+499 RCGGVYDDS
-507 AGAAPELI
+507 GCAPELI
-515 LIDTKSDD
+515 LIDVKGDE

-533 AAVVAERILE
+533 AAVVADKIRE
-543 LMRSGMTVSGRAL
+543 LMLSGMTVSGRAL

-577 ELILRGIPVAA
+577 ELIVRGIPVAA
-588 GQGGSFFGSTEIAS
+588 GQGGSFFASTEIAS

-626 AFGFSADE
+626 AFGFTADE
-634 LTEIRLCDRDSNFYT
+634 LTEMRLADREGDFYT
-649 ALRKAAETNEKC
+649 ALKKAAETNEKC
-661 AHFLETLDRLRSRA
+661 AAFLETLGKLRSRA
-675 ADTPVDELLLF
+675 PDTPVDELLMF

-693 MALCAAMQDAP
+693 PALCAAMQDAP
-704 QRCANLRMMPELA
+704 QRLANLRMMLELS
-717 KRFAAGGFHGL
+717 KRFASGGFRGL
-728 HRFCLWL
+728 HCFCQWL
-735 RQLAERGG
+735 RRLAERGG

-766 FPVVFLCDTSRRF
+766 FPVVFLCDASRRF
-779 NTADLKATVLI
+779 NDADLKQTVLI
-790 HPELGLGPKVCDL
+790 HPELGLGAKVYDL
-803 RRRLEYPGLARN
+803 ERRLEYPGLARN

-823 ELLSEEM
+823 EMLSEEM

-849 VKEPDKHIDK
+849 MKEPEKK
-859 LRPQCTVPMSPE
+859 LQSMMLQCTRPMSPE
-871 LLMSMQSMSDWMIC
+871 VLLGAQSMADWMIY
-885 AQLCLGEDKLRL
+885 AQLCTEDDKFKLSFIS
-897 TTVLAEEAAAVQEH
+897 
-911 ETAPER
+911 
-917 PAADAQAV
+917 AADAAAAQAEEPELEKAPSDAEIV
-925 ERLRQNLAFSY
+925 EKLRRNLAFSY
-936 PHEAAARLPSK
+936 PHEAATRLPSK
-947 VTATELKHLEEP
+947 VTATELKHLLDESDE
-959 DGEAASLAPRLKPRF
+959 EAASLAPTARSRF
-974 RTPRLGQEQ
+974 RTPRLGD
-983 ALSPTQRGSAAHTL
+983 AYTLTPTQRGSAAHAL
-997 LQYIDYAET
+997 LQHIDYSKT
-1006 GSEEAVQ
+1006 GSEEEIR
-1013 GELRRLVSERFLSPR
+1013 GELTRMTQEKFLTAQ
-1028 QAEAVDTQCI
+1028 QAEAVDTGCI
-1038 LRLFASPLGQR
+1038 RRLFASRIGQR
-1049 ILNADKLRREFKFSL
+1049 IMNADRLRREFKFSL
-1064 LCPAESFFSGGEGES
+1064 LCPAEKFFPGGEGES

-1084 VIDCMIVERGE
+1084 VIDCMIEENGE

-1106 RGEEALE
+1106 RGSELIE
-1113 RAKSYESQLKAY
+1113 RAKGYEKQLEAY
-1125 AWAAERMTGLPVR
+1125 AYAAQRMTGKPVR
-1138 ECVLYFLYSGESVN
+1138 ECVLYFLYSGETVELPAA
-1152 IKCRPSQNLCF
+1152 KM

>member
-1 MAGFEPTSA
+1 MAKFEPTSA

-42 RIEHDADIDSF
+42 RIENDADIDSF

-65 LRGRILDEISERL
+65 LKSRILDEISERL
-78 AADPENSRL
+78 AADPDNRRL

-94 AKAQIGT
+94 SKAQIGT

-136 RVIQRLLD
+136 RVIQRVLD
-144 DCYEEGE
+144 DCYEAPDEG
-151 ESFLLLTDSLCM
+151 FKLLTDTVGM
-163 GRRDDSKLAET
+163 GRRDDNKLAET
-174 VLTLHRKTQ
+174 VLALHRKTQ

-191 LRRQLDTLEP
+191 LRQQLETLEP
-201 AGEDA
+201 AETDA
-206 GSTVWG
+206 GRTVWG
-212 AEILK
+212 SEILR
-217 NVQDDALFWAQRMDE
+217 NVRDDALYWAQRMDD
-232 VCRLAAEDPAVA
+232 VCRRAAEDEAVA
-244 EKYASSFEETAL
+244 AKYGPSFAETAL
-256 SLRELVRA
+256 SLRDFARA
-264 CSLGWDRARQAL
+264 CDLGWDRAREAL
-276 PISYPRVG
+276 PISYPRLG
-284 AVTKPHDEALRKG
+284 TITNPPDPELKEYTKAVRE
-297 TKDVRD
+297 
-303 LCKKSSDKYAKLLSE
+303 LCKKNCAKYEKLLSA
-318 SSEELLAGMRSTAP
+318 SSEKLLSDMHRTAP
-332 RMRALI
+332 AMRALI

-345 RVYAAEKRRRAEVDF
+345 RAYAAEKRRKAEVDF

-373 EDGSPTELACETSQ
+373 EDGSPTELARETSQ

-438 FTEKYERYAFLAQ
+438 FTDKYEKYSFLTDADKT
-451 ARDSEPAKIMLQ
+451 APIKIMLQ

-470 EVIDGINGVFS
+470 EVIDGINSVFT

-490 VDYDENARL
+490 IDYDENALL
-499 RCGGVYSD
+499 RCGGVYDDS
-507 AGAAPELI
+507 GCAPELI
-515 LIDTKSDD
+515 LIDVKGDE

-533 AAVVAERILE
+533 AAVVADKIRE
-543 LMRSGMTVSGRAL
+543 LMLSGMTVSGREL

-577 ELILRGIPVAA
+577 ELIVRGIPVAA
-588 GQGGSFFGSTEIAS
+588 GQGGSFFASTEIAS

-626 AFGFSADE
+626 AFGFTADE
-634 LTEIRLCDRDSNFYT
+634 LTEMRLADREGDFYT
-649 ALRKAAETNEKC
+649 ALKKAAETNEKC
-661 AHFLETLDRLRSRA
+661 AAFLETLGKLRSRA
-675 ADTPVDELLLF
+675 PDTPVDELLMF

-693 MALCAAMQDAP
+693 PALCAAMQDAP
-704 QRCANLRMMPELA
+704 QRLANLRMMLELS
-717 KRFAAGGFHGL
+717 KRFASGGFRGL
-728 HRFCLWL
+728 HRFCQWL
-735 RQLAERGG
+735 RRLAERGG

-766 FPVVFLCDTSRRF
+766 FPVVFLCDASRRF
-779 NTADLKATVLI
+779 NDADLKQTVLI
-790 HPELGLGPKVCDL
+790 HPELGLGAKVYDL
-803 RRRLEYPGLARN
+803 ERRLEYPGLARN
-815 AIKQRLKR
+815 AIKQRVKR
-823 ELLSEEM
+823 EMLSEEM

-849 VKEPDKHIDK
+849 MKEPEKK
-859 LRPQCTVPMSPE
+859 LQSMMLQCTRPMSPE
-871 LLMSMQSMSDWMIC
+871 VLLGAQSMADWMIY
-885 AQLCLGEDKLRL
+885 AQLCAEDDKFKLSFIS
-897 TTVLAEEAAAVQEH
+897 
-911 ETAPER
+911 
-917 PAADAQAV
+917 AADAAAAQAEEPELEKAPSDAEIV
-925 ERLRQNLAFSY
+925 EKLRRNLAFSY
-936 PHEAAARLPSK
+936 PHEAATRLPSK
-947 VTATELKHLEEP
+947 VTATELKHLLDESDE
-959 DGEAASLAPRLKPRF
+959 EAASLAPTARSRF
-974 RTPRLGQEQ
+974 RTPRLGD
-983 ALSPTQRGSAAHTL
+983 AYTLTPTQRGSAAHAL
-997 LQYIDYAET
+997 LQHIDYSKT
-1006 GSEEAVQ
+1006 GSEEEIR
-1013 GELRRLVSERFLSPR
+1013 GELTRMTREKFLTAQ
-1028 QAEAVDTQCI
+1028 QAEAVDTGCI
-1038 LRLFASPLGQR
+1038 RRLFASRIGQR
-1049 ILNADKLRREFKFSL
+1049 IMNADRLRREFKFSL
-1064 LCPAESFFSGGEGES
+1064 LCPAEKFFPGGEGES

-1084 VIDCMIVERGE
+1084 VIDCMIEENGE

-1106 RGEEALE
+1106 RGSELIE
-1113 RAKSYESQLKAY
+1113 RAKGYEKQLEAY
-1125 AWAAERMTGLPVR
+1125 AYAAQRMTGKPVR
-1138 ECVLYFLYSGESVN
+1138 ECVLYFLHSGETVELPAA
-1152 IKCRPSQNLCF
+1152 KM

>member
-1 MAGFEPTSA
+1 MAKFEPTSA

-42 RIEHDADIDSF
+42 RIENDADIDSF

-65 LRGRILDEISERL
+65 LKSRILDEISERL
-78 AADPENSRL
+78 AADPDNRRL

-94 AKAQIGT
+94 SKAQIGT

-136 RVIQRLLD
+136 RVIQRVLD
-144 DCYEEGE
+144 DCYEAPDEG
-151 ESFLLLTDSLCM
+151 FKLLTDTVGM
-163 GRRDDSKLAET
+163 GRRDDNKLAET
-174 VLTLHRKTQ
+174 VLALHRKTQ

-191 LRRQLDTLEP
+191 LRQQLETLEP
-201 AGEDA
+201 AETDA
-206 GSTVWG
+206 GRTVWG
-212 AEILK
+212 SEILR
-217 NVQDDALFWAQRMDE
+217 NVRDDALYWAQRMDD
-232 VCRLAAEDPAVA
+232 VCRRAAEDEAVA
-244 EKYASSFEETAL
+244 AKYGPSFAETAL
-256 SLRELVRA
+256 SLRDFARA
-264 CSLGWDRARQAL
+264 CDLGWDRAREAL
-276 PISYPRVG
+276 PISYPRLG
-284 AVTKPHDEALRKG
+284 TITNPPDPELKEYTKAVRE
-297 TKDVRD
+297 
-303 LCKKSSDKYAKLLSE
+303 LCKKNCAKYEKLLSA
-318 SSEELLAGMRSTAP
+318 SSEKLLSDMHRTAP
-332 RMRALI
+332 AMRALI

-345 RVYAAEKRRRAEVDF
+345 RAYAAEKRRKAEVDF

-373 EDGSPTELACETSQ
+373 EDGSPTELARETSQ

-438 FTEKYERYAFLAQ
+438 FTDKYEKYSFLTDADKT
-451 ARDSEPAKIMLQ
+451 APIKIMLQ

-470 EVIDGINGVFS
+470 EVIDGINSVFT

-490 VDYDENARL
+490 IDYDENALL
-499 RCGGVYSD
+499 RCGGMYDDS
-507 AGAAPELI
+507 GCAPELI
-515 LIDTKSDD
+515 LIDVKGDE

-533 AAVVAERILE
+533 AAVVADKIRE
-543 LMRSGMTVSGRAL
+543 LMLSGMTVSGREL

-577 ELILRGIPVAA
+577 ELIVRGIPVAA
-588 GQGGSFFGSTEIAS
+588 GQGGSFFASTEIAS

-626 AFGFSADE
+626 AFGFTADE
-634 LTEIRLCDRDSNFYT
+634 LTEMRLADREGNFYT
-649 ALRKAAETNEKC
+649 ALKKAAETNEKC
-661 AHFLETLDRLRSRA
+661 AAFLETLGKLRSRA
-675 ADTPVDELLLF
+675 PDTPVDELLMF

-693 MALCAAMQDAP
+693 PALCAAMQDAP
-704 QRCANLRMMPELA
+704 QRLANLRMMLELS
-717 KRFAAGGFHGL
+717 KRFASGGFRGL
-728 HRFCLWL
+728 HRFCQWL
-735 RQLAERGG
+735 RRLAERGG

-766 FPVVFLCDTSRRF
+766 FPVVFLCDASRRF
-779 NTADLKATVLI
+779 NDADLKQTVLI
-790 HPELGLGPKVCDL
+790 HPELGLGAKVYDL
-803 RRRLEYPGLARN
+803 ERRLEYPGLARN

-823 ELLSEEM
+823 EMLSEEM

-849 VKEPDKHIDK
+849 MKEPEKK
-859 LRPQCTVPMSPE
+859 LQSMMLQCTRPMSPE
-871 LLMSMQSMSDWMIC
+871 VLLGAQSMADWMIY
-885 AQLCLGEDKLRL
+885 AQLCTEDDKFKLSFIS
-897 TTVLAEEAAAVQEH
+897 
-911 ETAPER
+911 
-917 PAADAQAV
+917 AADAAAAQAEEPELEKAPSDAEIV
-925 ERLRQNLAFSY
+925 EKLRRNLAFSY
-936 PHEAAARLPSK
+936 PHEAATRLPSK
-947 VTATELKHLEEP
+947 VTATELKHLLDESDE
-959 DGEAASLAPRLKPRF
+959 EAASLAPTARSRF
-974 RTPRLGQEQ
+974 RTPRLGD
-983 ALSPTQRGSAAHTL
+983 AYTLTPTQRGSAAHAL
-997 LQYIDYAET
+997 LQHIDYSKT
-1006 GSEEAVQ
+1006 GSEEEIR
-1013 GELRRLVSERFLSPR
+1013 GELTRMTREKFLTAQ
-1028 QAEAVDTQCI
+1028 QAEAVDTGCI
-1038 LRLFASPLGQR
+1038 RRLFASRIGQR
-1049 ILNADKLRREFKFSL
+1049 IMNADRLRREFKFSL
-1064 LCPAESFFSGGEGES
+1064 LCPAEKFFPGGEGES

-1084 VIDCMIVERGE
+1084 VIDCMIEENGE

-1106 RGEEALE
+1106 RGSELIE
-1113 RAKSYESQLKAY
+1113 RAKGYEKQLEAY
-1125 AWAAERMTGLPVR
+1125 AYAAQRMTGKPVR
-1138 ECVLYFLYSGESVN
+1138 ECVLYFLYSGETVELPAA
-1152 IKCRPSQNLCF
+1152 KM

>member
-1 MAGFEPTSA
+1 MAKFEPTSA

-42 RIEHDADIDSF
+42 RIENDADIDSF

-65 LRGRILDEISERL
+65 LKSRILDEISERL
-78 AADPENSRL
+78 AADPDNRRL

-94 AKAQIGT
+94 SKAQIGT

-136 RVIQRLLD
+136 RVIQRVLD
-144 DCYEEGE
+144 DCYEAPDEG
-151 ESFLLLTDSLCM
+151 FKLLTDTVGM
-163 GRRDDSKLAET
+163 GRRDDNKLAET
-174 VLTLHRKTQ
+174 VLALHRKTQ

-191 LRRQLDTLEP
+191 LRQQLETLEP
-201 AGEDA
+201 AETDA
-206 GSTVWG
+206 GRTVWG
-212 AEILK
+212 SEILR
-217 NVQDDALFWAQRMDE
+217 NVRDDALYWAQRMDD
-232 VCRLAAEDPAVA
+232 VCRRAAEDEAVA
-244 EKYASSFEETAL
+244 AKYGPSFAETAL
-256 SLRELVRA
+256 SLRDFARA
-264 CSLGWDRARQAL
+264 CDLGWDRAREAL
-276 PISYPRVG
+276 PISYPRLG
-284 AVTKPHDEALRKG
+284 TITNPPDPELKEYTKAVRE
-297 TKDVRD
+297 
-303 LCKKSSDKYAKLLSE
+303 LCKKNCAKYEKLLSA
-318 SSEELLAGMRSTAP
+318 SSEKLLSDMHRTAP
-332 RMRALI
+332 AMRALI

-345 RVYAAEKRRRAEVDF
+345 RAYAAEKRRKAEVDF

-373 EDGSPTELACETSQ
+373 EDGSPTELARETSQ

-438 FTEKYERYAFLAQ
+438 FTDKYEKYSFLTDADKT
-451 ARDSEPAKIMLQ
+451 APIKIMLQ

-470 EVIDGINGVFS
+470 EVIDGINSVFT

-490 VDYDENARL
+490 IDYDENALL
-499 RCGGVYSD
+499 RCGGVYDDS
-507 AGAAPELI
+507 GCAPELI
-515 LIDTKSDD
+515 LIDVKGDE

-533 AAVVAERILE
+533 AAVVADKIRE
-543 LMRSGMTVSGRAL
+543 LMLSGMTVSGREL

-577 ELILRGIPVAA
+577 ELIVRGIPVAA
-588 GQGGSFFGSTEIAS
+588 GQGGSFFASTEIAS

-626 AFGFSADE
+626 AFGFTADE
-634 LTEIRLCDRDSNFYT
+634 LTEMRLADREGNFYT
-649 ALRKAAETNEKC
+649 ALKKAAETNEKC
-661 AHFLETLDRLRSRA
+661 AAFLETLGKLRSRA
-675 ADTPVDELLLF
+675 PDTPVDELLMF

-693 MALCAAMQDAP
+693 PALCAAMQDAP
-704 QRCANLRMMPELA
+704 QRLANLRMMLELS
-717 KRFAAGGFHGL
+717 KRFASGGFRGL
-728 HRFCLWL
+728 HRFCQWL
-735 RQLAERGG
+735 RRLAERGG

-766 FPVVFLCDTSRRF
+766 FPVVFLCDASRRF
-779 NTADLKATVLI
+779 NDADLKQTVLI
-790 HPELGLGPKVCDL
+790 HPELGLGAKVYDL
-803 RRRLEYPGLARN
+803 ERRLEYPGLARN

-823 ELLSEEM
+823 EMLSEEM

-849 VKEPDKHIDK
+849 MKEPEKK
-859 LRPQCTVPMSPE
+859 LQSMMLQCTRPMSPE
-871 LLMSMQSMSDWMIC
+871 VLLGAQSMADWMIY
-885 AQLCLGEDKLRL
+885 AQLCTEDDKFKLSFIS
-897 TTVLAEEAAAVQEH
+897 
-911 ETAPER
+911 
-917 PAADAQAV
+917 AADAAAAQAEEPELEKAPSDAEIV
-925 ERLRQNLAFSY
+925 EKLRRNLAFSY
-936 PHEAAARLPSK
+936 PHEAATRLPSK
-947 VTATELKHLEEP
+947 VTATELKHLLDESDE
-959 DGEAASLAPRLKPRF
+959 EAASLAPTARSRF
-974 RTPRLGQEQ
+974 RTPRLGD
-983 ALSPTQRGSAAHTL
+983 AYTLTPTQRGSAAHAL
-997 LQYIDYAET
+997 LQHIDYSKT
-1006 GSEEAVQ
+1006 GSEEEIR
-1013 GELRRLVSERFLSPR
+1013 GELTRMTREKFLTAQ
-1028 QAEAVDTQCI
+1028 QAEAVDTGCI
-1038 LRLFASPLGQR
+1038 RRLFASRIGQR
-1049 ILNADKLRREFKFSL
+1049 IMNADRLRREFKFSL
-1064 LCPAESFFSGGEGES
+1064 LCPAEKFFPGGEGES

-1084 VIDCMIVERGE
+1084 VIDCMIEENGE

-1106 RGEEALE
+1106 RGSELIE
-1113 RAKSYESQLKAY
+1113 RAKGYEKQLEAY
-1125 AWAAERMTGLPVR
+1125 AYAAQRMTGKPVR
-1138 ECVLYFLYSGESVN
+1138 ECVLYFLYSGETVELPAA
-1152 IKCRPSQNLCF
+1152 KM

>member
-1 MAGFEPTSA
+1 MAKFEPTSA
-10 QKAAIEESG
+10 QKAAIGESG

-42 RIEHDADIDSF
+42 RIENDADIDSF

-65 LRGRILDEISERL
+65 LKSRILDEISERL
-78 AADPENSRL
+78 AADPDNRRL

-94 AKAQIGT
+94 SKAQIGT

-136 RVIQRLLD
+136 RVIQRVLD
-144 DCYEEGE
+144 DCYEAPDEG
-151 ESFLLLTDSLCM
+151 FKLLTDTVGM
-163 GRRDDSKLAET
+163 GRRDDNKLAET
-174 VLTLHRKTQ
+174 VLALHRKTQ

-191 LRRQLDTLEP
+191 LRQQLETLEP
-201 AGEDA
+201 AETDA
-206 GSTVWG
+206 GRTVWG
-212 AEILK
+212 SEILR
-217 NVQDDALFWAQRMDE
+217 NVRDDALYWAQRMDD
-232 VCRLAAEDPAVA
+232 VCRRAAEDEAVA
-244 EKYASSFEETAL
+244 AKYGPSFAETAL
-256 SLRELVRA
+256 SLRDFARA
-264 CSLGWDRARQAL
+264 CDLGWDRAREAL
-276 PISYPRVG
+276 PISYPRLG
-284 AVTKPHDEALRKG
+284 TITNPPDPELKEYTKAVRE
-297 TKDVRD
+297 
-303 LCKKSSDKYAKLLSE
+303 LCKKNCAKYEKLLSA
-318 SSEELLAGMRSTAP
+318 SSEKLLSDMHRTAP
-332 RMRALI
+332 AMRALI

-345 RVYAAEKRRRAEVDF
+345 RAYAAEKRRKAEVDF

-373 EDGSPTELACETSQ
+373 EDGSPTELARETSQ

-438 FTEKYERYAFLAQ
+438 FTDKYEKYSFLTDADKT
-451 ARDSEPAKIMLQ
+451 APIKIMLQ

-470 EVIDGINGVFS
+470 EVIDGINSVFT

-490 VDYDENARL
+490 IDYDENALL
-499 RCGGVYSD
+499 RCGGMYDDS
-507 AGAAPELI
+507 GCAPELI
-515 LIDTKSDD
+515 LIDVKGDE

-533 AAVVAERILE
+533 AAVVADKIRE
-543 LMRSGMTVSGRAL
+543 LMLSGMTVSGRAL

-577 ELILRGIPVAA
+577 ELIVRGIPVAA
-588 GQGGSFFGSTEIAS
+588 GQGGSFFASTEIAS

-626 AFGFSADE
+626 AFGFTADE
-634 LTEIRLCDRDSNFYT
+634 LTEMRLADREGDFYT
-649 ALRKAAETNEKC
+649 ALKKAAETNEKC
-661 AHFLETLDRLRSRA
+661 AAFLETLGKLRSRA
-675 ADTPVDELLLF
+675 PDTPVDELLMF

-693 MALCAAMQDAP
+693 PALCAAMQDAP
-704 QRCANLRMMPELA
+704 QRLANLRMMLELS
-717 KRFAAGGFHGL
+717 KRFASGGFRGL
-728 HRFCLWL
+728 HRFCQWL
-735 RQLAERGG
+735 RRLAERGG

-766 FPVVFLCDTSRRF
+766 FPVVFLCDASRRF
-779 NTADLKATVLI
+779 NDADLKQTVLI
-790 HPELGLGPKVCDL
+790 HPELGLGAKVYDL
-803 RRRLEYPGLARN
+803 ERRLEYPGLARN

-823 ELLSEEM
+823 EMLSEEM

-849 VKEPDKHIDK
+849 MKEPEKK
-859 LRPQCTVPMSPE
+859 LQSMMLQCTRPMSPE
-871 LLMSMQSMSDWMIC
+871 VLLGAQSMADWMIY
-885 AQLCLGEDKLRL
+885 AQLCTEDDKFKLSFIS
-897 TTVLAEEAAAVQEH
+897 
-911 ETAPER
+911 
-917 PAADAQAV
+917 AADAAAAQAEEPELEKAPSDAEIV
-925 ERLRQNLAFSY
+925 EKLRRNLAFSY
-936 PHEAAARLPSK
+936 PHEAATRLPSK
-947 VTATELKHLEEP
+947 VTATELKYLLDESDE
-959 DGEAASLAPRLKPRF
+959 EAASLAPTARSRF
-974 RTPRLGQEQ
+974 RTPRLGD
-983 ALSPTQRGSAAHTL
+983 AYTLTPTQRGSAAHAL
-997 LQYIDYAET
+997 LQHIDYSKT
-1006 GSEEAVQ
+1006 GSEEEIR
-1013 GELRRLVSERFLSPR
+1013 GELTRMTREKFLTAQ
-1028 QAEAVDTQCI
+1028 QAEAVDTGCI
-1038 LRLFASPLGQR
+1038 RRLFASRIGQR
-1049 ILNADKLRREFKFSL
+1049 IMNADRLRREFKFSL
-1064 LCPAESFFSGGEGES
+1064 LCPAEKFFPGGEGES

-1084 VIDCMIVERGE
+1084 VIDCMIEENGE

-1106 RGEEALE
+1106 RGGEALD
-1113 RAKSYESQLKAY
+1113 RARSYAKQLEAY
-1125 AWAAERMTGLPVR
+1125 AYAAQRMTGRPVR
-1138 ECVLYFLYSGESVN
+1138 ECVLYFLYSGEIVRAD
-1152 IKCRPSQNLCF
+1152 C

>member
-1 MAGFEPTSA
+1 MAKFEPTSA

-42 RIEHDADIDSF
+42 RIENDADIDSF

-65 LRGRILDEISERL
+65 LKSRILDEISERL
-78 AADPENSRL
+78 AADPDNRRL

-94 AKAQIGT
+94 SKAQIGT

-136 RVIQRLLD
+136 RVIQRVLD
-144 DCYEEGE
+144 DCYEAPDEG
-151 ESFLLLTDSLCM
+151 FKLLTDTVGM
-163 GRRDDSKLAET
+163 GRRDDNKLAET
-174 VLTLHRKTQ
+174 VLALHRKTQ

-191 LRRQLDTLEP
+191 LQQQLETLEP
-201 AGEDA
+201 AETDA
-206 GSTVWG
+206 GRTVWG
-212 AEILK
+212 AEILR
-217 NVQDDALFWAQRMDE
+217 NVRDDALYWAQRMDD
-232 VCRLAAEDPAVA
+232 VCRRAAEDEAVA
-244 EKYASSFEETAL
+244 AKYGPSFAETAL
-256 SLRELVRA
+256 SLRDFARA
-264 CSLGWDRARQAL
+264 CDLGWDRAREAL
-276 PISYPRVG
+276 PISYPRLG
-284 AVTKPHDEALRKG
+284 TITNPPDPELKEYTKAVRE
-297 TKDVRD
+297 
-303 LCKKSSDKYAKLLSE
+303 LCKKNCAKYEKLLSA
-318 SSEELLAGMRSTAP
+318 SSEKLLVDMRRTAP
-332 RMRALI
+332 AMRALI

-345 RVYAAEKRRRAEVDF
+345 RAYAAEKRRRAEVDF

-373 EDGSPTELACETSQ
+373 EDGSPTELARETSQ

-438 FTEKYERYAFLAQ
+438 FTDKYEKYSFLTDADKT
-451 ARDSEPAKIMLQ
+451 APIKIMLQ

-470 EVIDGINGVFS
+470 EVIDGINSVFT

-490 VDYDENARL
+490 IDYDENALL
-499 RCGGVYSD
+499 RCGGVYDDS
-507 AGAAPELI
+507 GCAPELI
-515 LIDTKSDD
+515 LIDVKGDE

-533 AAVVAERILE
+533 AAVVADKIRE
-543 LMRSGMTVSGRAL
+543 LMLSGMTVSGREL

-577 ELILRGIPVAA
+577 ELIVRGIPVAA
-588 GQGGSFFGSTEIAS
+588 GQGGSFFASTEIAS

-626 AFGFSADE
+626 AFGFTADE
-634 LTEIRLCDRDSNFYT
+634 LTEMRLADREGDFYT
-649 ALRKAAETNEKC
+649 ALKKAAETNEKC
-661 AHFLETLDRLRSRA
+661 AAFLETLGKLRSRA
-675 ADTPVDELLLF
+675 PDTPVDELLMF

-693 MALCAAMQDAP
+693 PALCAAMQDAP
-704 QRCANLRMMPELA
+704 QRLANLRMMLELS
-717 KRFAAGGFHGL
+717 KRFASGGFRGL
-728 HRFCLWL
+728 HRFCQWL
-735 RQLAERGG
+735 RRLAERGG

-766 FPVVFLCDTSRRF
+766 FPVVFLCDASRRF
-779 NTADLKATVLI
+779 NDADLKQTVLI
-790 HPELGLGPKVCDL
+790 HPELGLGAKVYDL
-803 RRRLEYPGLARN
+803 ERRLEYPGLARN

-823 ELLSEEM
+823 EMLSEEM

-849 VKEPDKHIDK
+849 MKEPEKK
-859 LRPQCTVPMSPE
+859 LQSMMLQCTRPMSPE
-871 LLMSMQSMSDWMIC
+871 VLLGAQSMADWMIY
-885 AQLCLGEDKLRL
+885 AQLCTEDDKFKLSFIS
-897 TTVLAEEAAAVQEH
+897 
-911 ETAPER
+911 
-917 PAADAQAV
+917 AADAAAAQAEEPELEKAPSDAEIV
-925 ERLRQNLAFSY
+925 EKLRRNLAFSY
-936 PHEAAARLPSK
+936 PHEAATRLPSK
-947 VTATELKHLEEP
+947 VTATELKHLLDESDE
-959 DGEAASLAPRLKPRF
+959 EAASLAPTARSRF
-974 RTPRLGQEQ
+974 RTPRLGD
-983 ALSPTQRGSAAHTL
+983 AYTLTPTQRGSAAHAL
-997 LQYIDYAET
+997 LQHIDYSKT
-1006 GSEEAVQ
+1006 GSEEEIR
-1013 GELRRLVSERFLSPR
+1013 GELTRMTQEKFLTAQ
-1028 QAEAVDTQCI
+1028 QAEAVDTGCI
-1038 LRLFASPLGQR
+1038 RRLFASRIGQR
-1049 ILNADKLRREFKFSL
+1049 IMNADRLRREFKFSL
-1064 LCPAESFFSGGEGES
+1064 LCPAEKFFPGGEGES

-1084 VIDCMIVERGE
+1084 VIDCMIEENGE

-1106 RGEEALE
+1106 RGSELIE
-1113 RAKSYESQLKAY
+1113 RAKGYEKQLEAY
-1125 AWAAERMTGLPVR
+1125 AYAAQRMTGKPVR
-1138 ECVLYFLYSGESVN
+1138 ECVLYFLYSGETVELPAA
-1152 IKCRPSQNLCF
+1152 KM

>member
-1 MAGFEPTSA
+1 MARFEPTSA
-10 QKAAIEESG
+10 QKAAIEEDG

-42 RIEHDADIDSF
+42 RIENDADIDSF

-65 LRGRILDEISERL
+65 LRSRILDEISERL
-78 AADPENSRL
+78 AADPDNRRL

-94 AKAQIGT
+94 SKAQIGT

-136 RVIQRLLD
+136 RVIQRVLD
-144 DCYEEGE
+144 SRYEEPDEG
-151 ESFLLLTDSLCM
+151 FRLLSDSICM
-163 GRRDDSKLAET
+163 GQRDDRKLAET
-174 VLTLHRKTQ
+174 VLTLHRRTQ

-191 LRRQLDTLEP
+191 LRRQLGALEP
-201 AGEDA
+201 AEGDA

-217 NVQDDALFWAQRMDE
+217 GVQDDALYWAQQMDE
-232 VCRLAAEDPAVA
+232 VCRRAAEDPVLSV
-244 EKYASSFEETAL
+244 KYGPSFGETAL
-256 SLRELVRA
+256 SLREFTRA

-276 PISYPRVG
+276 PISYPKLGRV
-284 AVTKPHDEALRKG
+284 VNPPDEALRKS
-297 TKDVRD
+297 TKAVRE
-303 LCKKSSDKYAKLLSE
+303 LCKKSSDKYVKLLS
-318 SSEELLAGMRSTAP
+318 SDSEGLLDDMRRTAP
-332 RMRALI
+332 AMRALI

-345 RVYAAEKRRRAEVDF
+345 KAYAAEKRRRAEVDF

-373 EDGSPTELACETSQ
+373 EDGSPTQLARDTSQ

-438 FTEKYERYAFLAQ
+438 FTEKYESYAFLSDAK
-451 ARDSEPAKIMLQ
+451 DGEPVKIMLQ

-481 ACMSKKLGE
+481 ACMSKKLGD
-490 VDYDENARL
+490 VDYDKNARL
-499 RCGGVYSD
+499 RCGGVYGDEGVS
-507 AGAAPELI
+507 PELV
-515 LIDTKSDD
+515 LIDAKNE
-523 DDLRDKTEKE
+523 DDLRDKSEKE
-533 AAVVAERILE
+533 AAYVAERILG

-588 GQGGSFFGSTEIAS
+588 GQGGSFFASTEIAS
-602 LMSLLAIIDNPHQ
+602 LMSLLAVIDNPHQ

-634 LTEIRLCDRDSNFYT
+634 LTEIRLCDRDGDFYT
-649 ALRKAAETNEKC
+649 ALKKAAGENEKC
-661 AHFLETLDRLRSRA
+661 ARFLETLGRLRTRA
-675 ADTPVDELLLF
+675 SDTPVDELLLF
-686 IYNELDL
+686 IYNELEL
-693 MALCAAMQDAP
+693 TALCAAMQDAP
-704 QRCANLRMMPELA
+704 QRCANLRMMLELS

-728 HRFCLWL
+728 HRFCRWL

-743 DMGAAS
+743 DTGAAS

-755 IMTIH
+755 IMTVH

-766 FPVVFLCDTSRRF
+766 FPVVFLCDTSHQF
-779 NTADLKATVLI
+779 NSSDLKATVLI

-803 RRRLEYPGLARN
+803 RRRLEYPCLARL

-837 TRARERLIVTAA
+837 TRAKERLIVTAA
-849 VKEPDKHIDK
+849 VKEPQKRLDT
-859 LRPQCTVPMSPE
+859 LEMQCTRPMSPE
-871 LLMSMQSMSDWMIC
+871 VLMSAQSMSDWMIY
-885 AQLCLGEDKLRL
+885 AYLCTGGDKLRL
-897 TTVLAEEAAAVQEH
+897 TTVSADEAAAVQRQEI
-911 ETAPER
+911 ELEKPR
-917 PAADAQAV
+917 ADAQAV
-925 ERLRQNLAFSY
+925 EKLRRNLAFSY
-936 PHEAAARLPSK
+936 PHEAAAHLPSK
-947 VTATELKHLEEP
+947 LTATELKHLEEP
-959 DGEAASLAPRLKPRF
+959 DGEAASLAPGPRPSF
-974 RTPRLGQEQ
+974 RTPKLGREQ
-983 ALSPTQRGSAAHTL
+983 SLSPTQRGSAAHAL
-997 LQYIDYAET
+997 LQHIDYGKT
-1006 GSEEAVQ
+1006 GSEEEIQ
-1013 GELRRLVSERFLSPR
+1013 GELRRLVSERFLSAR

-1049 ILNADKLRREFKFSL
+1049 IMAADELRREFKFSL

-1084 VIDCMIVERGE
+1084 VIDCMIVEHGE

-1106 RGEEALE
+1106 SGEETLE
-1113 RAKSYESQLKAY
+1113 RAKSYESQLRAY
-1125 AWAAERMTGLPVR
+1125 AWAAERMTGKPVR
-1138 ECVLYFLYSGESVN
+1138 ECVLYFLHSGESV
-1152 IKCRPSQNLCF
+1152 KCRLSQNPCC

>member
-1 MAGFEPTSA
+1 MAKFEPTSA

-42 RIEHDADIDSF
+42 RIENDADIDSF

-65 LRGRILDEISERL
+65 LKSRILDEISERL
-78 AADPENSRL
+78 AADPDNRRL

-94 AKAQIGT
+94 SKAQIGT

-136 RVIQRLLD
+136 RVIQRVLD
-144 DCYEEGE
+144 DCYEAPDEG
-151 ESFLLLTDSLCM
+151 FKLLTDTVGM
-163 GRRDDSKLAET
+163 GRRDDNKLAET
-174 VLTLHRKTQ
+174 VLALHRKTQ

-191 LRRQLDTLEP
+191 LRQQLETLEP
-201 AGEDA
+201 AETDA
-206 GSTVWG
+206 GRTVWG
-212 AEILK
+212 SEILR
-217 NVQDDALFWAQRMDE
+217 NVRDDALYWAQRMDD
-232 VCRLAAEDPAVA
+232 VCRRAAEDEAVA
-244 EKYASSFEETAL
+244 AKYGPSFAETAL
-256 SLRELVRA
+256 SLRDFARA
-264 CSLGWDRARQAL
+264 CDLGWDRAREAL
-276 PISYPRVG
+276 PISYPRLG
-284 AVTKPHDEALRKG
+284 TITNPPDPELKEYTKAVRE
-297 TKDVRD
+297 
-303 LCKKSSDKYAKLLSE
+303 LCKKNCAKYEKLLSA
-318 SSEELLAGMRSTAP
+318 SSEKLLSDMHRTAP
-332 RMRALI
+332 AMRALI

-345 RVYAAEKRRRAEVDF
+345 RAYAAEKRRKAEVDF

-373 EDGSPTELACETSQ
+373 EDGSPTELARETSQ

-438 FTEKYERYAFLAQ
+438 FTDKYEKYSFLTDADKT
-451 ARDSEPAKIMLQ
+451 APIKIMLQ

-470 EVIDGINGVFS
+470 EVIDGINSVFT

-490 VDYDENARL
+490 IDYDENALL
-499 RCGGVYSD
+499 RCGGVYDDS
-507 AGAAPELI
+507 GCAPELI
-515 LIDTKSDD
+515 LIDVKGDE

-533 AAVVAERILE
+533 AAVVADKIRE
-543 LMRSGMTVSGRAL
+543 LMLSGMTVSGREL

-577 ELILRGIPVAA
+577 ELIVRGIPVAA
-588 GQGGSFFGSTEIAS
+588 GQGGSFFASTEIAS

-626 AFGFSADE
+626 AFGFTADE
-634 LTEIRLCDRDSNFYT
+634 LTEMRLADREGDFYT
-649 ALRKAAETNEKC
+649 ALKKAAETNEKC
-661 AHFLETLDRLRSRA
+661 AAFLETLGKLRSRA
-675 ADTPVDELLLF
+675 PDTPVDELLMF

-693 MALCAAMQDAP
+693 PALCAAMQDAP
-704 QRCANLRMMPELA
+704 QRLANLRMMLELS
-717 KRFAAGGFHGL
+717 KRFASGGFRGL
-728 HRFCLWL
+728 HRFCQWL
-735 RQLAERGG
+735 RRLAERGG

-766 FPVVFLCDTSRRF
+766 FPVVFLCDASRRF
-779 NTADLKATVLI
+779 NDADLKQTVLI
-790 HPELGLGPKVCDL
+790 HPELGLGAKVYDL
-803 RRRLEYPGLARN
+803 ERRLEYPGLARN
-815 AIKQRLKR
+815 AIKQRVKR
-823 ELLSEEM
+823 EMLSEEM

-849 VKEPDKHIDK
+849 MKEPEKK
-859 LRPQCTVPMSPE
+859 LQSMMLQCTRPMSPE
-871 LLMSMQSMSDWMIC
+871 VLLGAQSMADWMIY
-885 AQLCLGEDKLRL
+885 AQLCAEDDKFKLSFIS
-897 TTVLAEEAAAVQEH
+897 
-911 ETAPER
+911 
-917 PAADAQAV
+917 AADAAAAQAEEPELEKAPSDAEIV
-925 ERLRQNLAFSY
+925 EKLRRNLAFSY
-936 PHEAAARLPSK
+936 PHEAATRLPSK
-947 VTATELKHLEEP
+947 VTATELKHLLDESDE
-959 DGEAASLAPRLKPRF
+959 EAASLAPTARSRF
-974 RTPRLGQEQ
+974 RTPRLGD
-983 ALSPTQRGSAAHTL
+983 AYTLTPTQRGSAAHAL
-997 LQYIDYAET
+997 LQHIDYSKT
-1006 GSEEAVQ
+1006 GSEEEIR
-1013 GELRRLVSERFLSPR
+1013 GELTRMTREKFLTAQ
-1028 QAEAVDTQCI
+1028 QAEAVDTGCI
-1038 LRLFASPLGQR
+1038 RRLFASRIGQR
-1049 ILNADKLRREFKFSL
+1049 IMNADRLRREFKFSL
-1064 LCPAESFFSGGEGES
+1064 LCPAEKFFPGGEGES

-1084 VIDCMIVERGE
+1084 VIDCMIEENGE

-1106 RGEEALE
+1106 RGSELME
-1113 RAKSYESQLKAY
+1113 RAKGYEKQLEAY
-1125 AWAAERMTGLPVR
+1125 AYAAQRMTGKPVR
-1138 ECVLYFLYSGESVN
+1138 ECVLYFLHSGETVELPAA
-1152 IKCRPSQNLCF
+1152 KM

>member
-1 MAGFEPTSA
+1 MAKFEPTSA

-42 RIEHDADIDSF
+42 RIENDADIDSF

-65 LRGRILDEISERL
+65 LKSRILDEISERL
-78 AADPENSRL
+78 AADPDNRRL

-94 AKAQIGT
+94 SKAQIGT

-136 RVIQRLLD
+136 RVIQRVLD
-144 DCYEEGE
+144 DCYEAPDEG
-151 ESFLLLTDSLCM
+151 FKLLTDTVGM
-163 GRRDDSKLAET
+163 GRRDDNKLAET
-174 VLTLHRKTQ
+174 VLALHRKTQ

-191 LRRQLDTLEP
+191 LQQQLETLEP
-201 AGEDA
+201 AETDA
-206 GSTVWG
+206 GRTVWG
-212 AEILK
+212 AEILR
-217 NVQDDALFWAQRMDE
+217 NVRDDALYWAQRMDD
-232 VCRLAAEDPAVA
+232 VCRRAAEDEAVA
-244 EKYASSFEETAL
+244 AKYGPSFAETAL
-256 SLRELVRA
+256 SLRDFARA
-264 CSLGWDRARQAL
+264 CDLGWNRAREAL
-276 PISYPRVG
+276 PISYPRLG
-284 AVTKPHDEALRKG
+284 TITNPPDPELKEYTKAVRE
-297 TKDVRD
+297 
-303 LCKKSSDKYAKLLSE
+303 LCKKNCAKYEKLLSA
-318 SSEELLAGMRSTAP
+318 SSEKLLVDMRRTAP
-332 RMRALI
+332 AMRALI

-345 RVYAAEKRRRAEVDF
+345 RAYAAEKRRRAEVDF

-373 EDGSPTELACETSQ
+373 EDGSPTELARETSQ

-438 FTEKYERYAFLAQ
+438 FTEKYEKYSFLTDAGET
-451 ARDSEPAKIMLQ
+451 EPIKIMLQ

-470 EVIDGINGVFS
+470 EVIDGINSVFT

-490 VDYDENARL
+490 IDYDENALL
-499 RCGGVYSD
+499 RCGGVYDDS
-507 AGAAPELI
+507 GCAPELI
-515 LIDTKSDD
+515 LIDVKGDE

-533 AAVVAERILE
+533 AAVVAEKIRE
-543 LMRSGMTVSGRAL
+543 LMASGMTVSGRAL

-577 ELILRGIPVAA
+577 ELIVRGIPVAA
-588 GQGGSFFGSTEIAS
+588 GQGGSFFASTEIAS

-626 AFGFSADE
+626 AFGFTADE
-634 LTEIRLCDRDSNFYT
+634 LTEMRLADREGDFYT
-649 ALRKAAETNEKC
+649 ALKKAAETNEKC
-661 AHFLETLDRLRSRA
+661 AAFLETLGKLRSRA
-675 ADTPVDELLLF
+675 PDTPVDELLMF

-693 MALCAAMQDAP
+693 PALCAAMQDAP
-704 QRCANLRMMPELA
+704 QRLANLRMMLELS
-717 KRFAAGGFHGL
+717 KRFASGGFRGL
-728 HRFCLWL
+728 HRFCQWL
-735 RQLAERGG
+735 RRLAERGG

-766 FPVVFLCDTSRRF
+766 FPVVFLCDASRRF
-779 NTADLKATVLI
+779 NDADLKQTVLI
-790 HPELGLGPKVCDL
+790 HPELGLGAKVYDL
-803 RRRLEYPGLARN
+803 ERRLEYPGLARN

-823 ELLSEEM
+823 EMLSEEM

-849 VKEPDKHIDK
+849 MKEPEKK
-859 LRPQCTVPMSPE
+859 LQSMMLQCTRPMSPE
-871 LLMSMQSMSDWMIC
+871 VLLGAQSMADWMIY
-885 AQLCLGEDKLRL
+885 AQLCTEDDKFKLSFIS
-897 TTVLAEEAAAVQEH
+897 
-911 ETAPER
+911 
-917 PAADAQAV
+917 AADAAAAQAEEPELEKAPSDAEIV
-925 ERLRQNLAFSY
+925 EKLRRNLAFSY
-936 PHEAAARLPSK
+936 PHEAATRLPSK
-947 VTATELKHLEEP
+947 VTATELKHLLDESDE
-959 DGEAASLAPRLKPRF
+959 EAASLAPTARSRF
-974 RTPRLGQEQ
+974 RTPRLGD
-983 ALSPTQRGSAAHTL
+983 AYTLTPTQRGSAAHAL
-997 LQYIDYAET
+997 LQHIDYSKT
-1006 GSEEAVQ
+1006 GSEEEIR
-1013 GELRRLVSERFLSPR
+1013 GELTRMTREKFLTAQ
-1028 QAEAVDTQCI
+1028 QAEAVDTGCI
-1038 LRLFASPLGQR
+1038 RRLFASRIGQR
-1049 ILNADKLRREFKFSL
+1049 IMNADRLRREFKFSL
-1064 LCPAESFFSGGEGES
+1064 LCPAEKFFPGGEGES

-1084 VIDCMIVERGE
+1084 VIDCMIEENGE

-1106 RGEEALE
+1106 RGSELIE
-1113 RAKSYESQLKAY
+1113 RAKGYEKQLEAY
-1125 AWAAERMTGLPVR
+1125 AYAAQRMTGKPVR
-1138 ECVLYFLYSGESVN
+1138 ECVLYFLYSGETVELPAA
-1152 IKCRPSQNLCF
+1152 KM

>member
-1 MAGFEPTSA
+1 MAKFEPTSA

-42 RIEHDADIDSF
+42 RIENDADIDSF

-65 LRGRILDEISERL
+65 LKSRILDEISERL
-78 AADPENSRL
+78 AADPDNRRL

-94 AKAQIGT
+94 SKAQIGT

-136 RVIQRLLD
+136 RVIQRVLD
-144 DCYEEGE
+144 DCYEAPDEG
-151 ESFLLLTDSLCM
+151 FKLLTDTVGM
-163 GRRDDSKLAET
+163 GRRDDNKLAET
-174 VLTLHRKTQ
+174 VLALHRKTQ

-191 LRRQLDTLEP
+191 LRQQLETLEP
-201 AGEDA
+201 AETDA
-206 GSTVWG
+206 GRTVWG
-212 AEILK
+212 SEILR
-217 NVQDDALFWAQRMDE
+217 NVRDDALYWAQRMDD
-232 VCRLAAEDPAVA
+232 VCRRAAEDEAVA
-244 EKYASSFEETAL
+244 AKYGPSFAETAL
-256 SLRELVRA
+256 SLRDFARA
-264 CSLGWDRARQAL
+264 CDLGWDKAREAL
-276 PISYPRVG
+276 PISYPRLG
-284 AVTKPHDEALRKG
+284 TITNPPDPELKEYTKAVRE
-297 TKDVRD
+297 
-303 LCKKSSDKYAKLLSE
+303 LCKKNCSKYEKLLSA
-318 SSEELLAGMRSTAP
+318 SSEKLLSDMHRTAP
-332 RMRALI
+332 AMRALI

-345 RVYAAEKRRRAEVDF
+345 RIYAAEKRRKTEVDF

-373 EDGSPTELACETSQ
+373 EDGSPTELARETSQ

-407 FRALSKNGENLF
+407 FCALSKNGENLF

-438 FTEKYERYAFLAQ
+438 FTDKYEKYSFLTDAGET
-451 ARDSEPAKIMLQ
+451 EPIKIMLQ

-470 EVIDGINGVFS
+470 EVIDGINSVFT

-490 VDYDENARL
+490 IDYDENALL
-499 RCGGVYSD
+499 RCGGMYDNS
-507 AGAAPELI
+507 GCAPELI
-515 LIDTKSDD
+515 LIDVKGDE

-533 AAVVAERILE
+533 AAVVADKIRE
-543 LMRSGMTVSGRAL
+543 LMLSGMTVSGRAL

-577 ELILRGIPVAA
+577 ELIMRGIPVAT
-588 GQGGSFFGSTEIAS
+588 GQGGSFFASTEIAS

-626 AFGFSADE
+626 AFGFTADE
-634 LTEIRLCDRDSNFYT
+634 LTEMRLADREGDFYT
-649 ALRKAAETNEKC
+649 ALKKAAETNEKC
-661 AHFLETLDRLRSRA
+661 AAFLKTLGKLRSRA
-675 ADTPVDELLLF
+675 PDTPVDELLMF

-693 MALCAAMQDAP
+693 PALCAAMQDAP
-704 QRCANLRMMPELA
+704 QRLANLRMMLELS
-717 KRFAAGGFHGL
+717 KRFASGGFRGL
-728 HRFCLWL
+728 HRFCQWL
-735 RQLAERGG
+735 RRLAERGG

-766 FPVVFLCDTSRRF
+766 FPVVFLCDASRRF
-779 NTADLKATVLI
+779 NDADMKQTVLI
-790 HPELGLGPKVCDL
+790 HPELGLGTKVYDL
-803 RRRLEYPGLARN
+803 KRRLEYPGLARN

-823 ELLSEEM
+823 EMLSEEM

-849 VKEPDKHIDK
+849 MKEPEKK
-859 LRPQCTVPMSPE
+859 LQSMMLQCTRPMSPE
-871 LLMSMQSMSDWMIC
+871 VLLGAQSMADWMIY
-885 AQLCLGEDKLRL
+885 AQLCAEDDKFKLSFISAVDAAAAQAEEPELEKAPSDAEIVEKLR
-897 TTVLAEEAAAVQEH
+897 
-911 ETAPER
+911 R
-917 PAADAQAV
+917 
-925 ERLRQNLAFSY
+925 NLAFSY
-936 PHEAAARLPSK
+936 PHDAATHLPSK
-947 VTATELKHLEEP
+947 VTATELKHLLDESDE
-959 DGEAASLAPRLKPRF
+959 EAASLAPTARSRF
-974 RTPRLGQEQ
+974 RTPRLGD
-983 ALSPTQRGSAAHTL
+983 AYTLTPTQRGSAAHAL
-997 LQYIDYAET
+997 LQHIDYSKT
-1006 GSEEAVQ
+1006 GSEEEIR
-1013 GELRRLVSERFLSPR
+1013 GELTRMTREKFLTAQ
-1028 QAEAVDTQCI
+1028 QAEAVDTGCI
-1038 LRLFASPLGQR
+1038 RRLFASRIGQR
-1049 ILNADKLRREFKFSL
+1049 IMNADKLRREFKFSL
-1064 LCPAESFFSGGEGES
+1064 LCPAEKFFPGGEGES

-1084 VIDCMIVERGE
+1084 VIDCMIEENGE

-1106 RGEEALE
+1106 RGSELIE
-1113 RAKSYESQLKAY
+1113 RAKGYEKQLEAY
-1125 AWAAERMTGLPVR
+1125 AYAAQRMTGKPVR
-1138 ECVLYFLYSGESVN
+1138 ECVLYFLYSGETVELPAA
-1152 IKCRPSQNLCF
+1152 KM

>member
-1 MAGFEPTSA
+1 MAKFEPTSA

-42 RIEHDADIDSF
+42 RIENDADIDSF

-65 LRGRILDEISERL
+65 LKSRILDEISERL
-78 AADPENSRL
+78 AADPDNRRL

-94 AKAQIGT
+94 SKAQIGT

-136 RVIQRLLD
+136 RVIQRVLD
-144 DCYEEGE
+144 DCYEAPDEG
-151 ESFLLLTDSLCM
+151 FKLLTDTVGM
-163 GRRDDSKLAET
+163 GRRDDNKLAET
-174 VLTLHRKTQ
+174 VLALHRKTQ

-191 LRRQLDTLEP
+191 LRQQLETLEP
-201 AGEDA
+201 AETDA
-206 GSTVWG
+206 GRTVWG
-212 AEILK
+212 SEILR
-217 NVQDDALFWAQRMDE
+217 NVRDDALYWAQRMDD
-232 VCRLAAEDPAVA
+232 VCRRAAEDEAVA
-244 EKYASSFEETAL
+244 AKYGPSFAETAL
-256 SLRELVRA
+256 SLRDFARA
-264 CSLGWDRARQAL
+264 CDLGWDRAREAL
-276 PISYPRVG
+276 PISYPRLG
-284 AVTKPHDEALRKG
+284 TITNPPDPELKEYTKAVRE
-297 TKDVRD
+297 
-303 LCKKSSDKYAKLLSE
+303 LCKKNCAKYEKLLSA
-318 SSEELLAGMRSTAP
+318 SSEKLLSDMHRTAP
-332 RMRALI
+332 AMRALI

-345 RVYAAEKRRRAEVDF
+345 RAYAAEKRRKAEVDF

-373 EDGSPTELACETSQ
+373 EDGSPTELARETSQ

-438 FTEKYERYAFLAQ
+438 FTDKYEKYSFLTDADKT
-451 ARDSEPAKIMLQ
+451 APIKIMLQ

-470 EVIDGINGVFS
+470 EVIDGINSVFT

-490 VDYDENARL
+490 IDYDENALL
-499 RCGGVYSD
+499 RCGGMYDDS
-507 AGAAPELI
+507 GCAPELI
-515 LIDTKSDD
+515 LIDVKGDE

-533 AAVVAERILE
+533 AAVVADKIRE
-543 LMRSGMTVSGRAL
+543 LMLSGMTVSGRAL

-577 ELILRGIPVAA
+577 ELIVRGIPVAA
-588 GQGGSFFGSTEIAS
+588 GQGGSFFASTEIAS

-626 AFGFSADE
+626 AFGFTADE
-634 LTEIRLCDRDSNFYT
+634 LTEMRLADREGDFYT
-649 ALRKAAETNEKC
+649 ALKKAAETNEKC
-661 AHFLETLDRLRSRA
+661 AAFLETLGKLRSRA
-675 ADTPVDELLLF
+675 PDTPVDELLMF

-693 MALCAAMQDAP
+693 PALCAAMQDAP
-704 QRCANLRMMPELA
+704 QRLANLRMMLELS
-717 KRFAAGGFHGL
+717 KRFASGGFRGL
-728 HRFCLWL
+728 HRFCQWL
-735 RQLAERGG
+735 RRLAERGG

-766 FPVVFLCDTSRRF
+766 FPVVFLCDASRRF
-779 NTADLKATVLI
+779 NDADLKQTVLI
-790 HPELGLGPKVCDL
+790 HPELGLGAKVYDL
-803 RRRLEYPGLARN
+803 ERRLEYPGLARN

-823 ELLSEEM
+823 EMLSEEM

-849 VKEPDKHIDK
+849 MKEPEKK
-859 LRPQCTVPMSPE
+859 LQSMMLQCTRPMSPE
-871 LLMSMQSMSDWMIC
+871 VLLGAQSMADWMIY
-885 AQLCLGEDKLRL
+885 AQLCTEDDKFKLSFIS
-897 TTVLAEEAAAVQEH
+897 
-911 ETAPER
+911 
-917 PAADAQAV
+917 AADAAAAQAEEPELEKAPSDAEIV
-925 ERLRQNLAFSY
+925 EKLRRNLAFSY
-936 PHEAAARLPSK
+936 PHEAATRLPSK
-947 VTATELKHLEEP
+947 VTATELKHLLDESDE
-959 DGEAASLAPRLKPRF
+959 EAASLAPTARSRF
-974 RTPRLGQEQ
+974 RTPRLGD
-983 ALSPTQRGSAAHTL
+983 AYTLTPTQRGSAAHAL
-997 LQYIDYAET
+997 LQHIDYSKT
-1006 GSEEAVQ
+1006 GSEEEIR
-1013 GELRRLVSERFLSPR
+1013 GELTRMTREKFLTAQ
-1028 QAEAVDTQCI
+1028 QAEAVDTGCI
-1038 LRLFASPLGQR
+1038 RRLFASRIGQR
-1049 ILNADKLRREFKFSL
+1049 IMNADRLRREFKFSL
-1064 LCPAESFFSGGEGES
+1064 LCPAEKFFPGGEGES

-1084 VIDCMIVERGE
+1084 VIDCMIEENGE

-1106 RGEEALE
+1106 RGSELIE
-1113 RAKSYESQLKAY
+1113 RAKGYEKQLEAY
-1125 AWAAERMTGLPVR
+1125 AYAAQRMTGKPVR
-1138 ECVLYFLYSGESVN
+1138 ECVLYFLHSGETVELPAA
-1152 IKCRPSQNLCF
+1152 KM